1 MARRKKQSSSPA
13 IPCQNIRAVSVF
25 ILLVAILLSTQ
36 IFGGGVAVDQVIDT
50 ADQRD
55 ESITLEEARRRFEE
69 SQDEARKYALL
80 VKKLQFA
87 SELDKIA
94 QDKAKDVT
102 LRDDIMKDINS
113 ITSSQEKITEK
124 LKDSPAWLKKA
135 INKAMKTEPKDAI
148 AALDSLIGQH
158 EEAKSTL
165 ESRQSVYEEKIK
177 QQFIDHSEK
186 VQSILDRGT
195 EPITFVC
202 KRLGLMGLSSYK
214 DESKANFDSMP
225 CETFNARSDKQ

>member
-1 MARRKKQSSSPA
+1 M
-13 IPCQNIRAVSVF
+13 
-25 ILLVAILLSTQ
+25 
-36 IFGGGVAVDQVIDT
+36 
-50 ADQRD
+50 
-55 ESITLEEARRRFEE
+55 
-69 SQDEARKYALL
+69 

-87 SELDKIA
+87 SEFDKIA

-135 INKAMKTEPKDAI
+135 INKAMKIEPKDAI

-202 KRLGLMGLSSYK
+202 KRLGLMGSSSFK
-214 DESKANFDSMP
+214 DESRLPLTLCHVKLSMLALTSNKSLSNP
-225 CETFNARSDKQ
+225 SRSLAMDLVD